1 MVHYKTISEWFQ
13 AWQLPKPEHPLISV
27 IKVDVATTM
36 RSGDAFTS
44 FCDFYCIA
52 IKRVTG
58 AEDLK
63 LKYGQHSYDF
73 NEGIMSFVSPGQVTS
88 LTVEKDVEV
97 KQSGWY
103 LIFHPD
109 FLWNTPLAKTIKR
122 YEFWD
127 YAVNESLFLSEK
139 EEEIIISI
147 IQNIHRETHANIDK
161 FSKQIIISQLE
172 SLLNYAERFYNR
184 QFITREKANHQ
195 ILDRLEKALHDYIN
209 SAQPATKGL
218 PTVNDIA
225 ALLHVSPK
233 YLTSL
238 LRTHTG
244 QNTQHYIHDKL
255 IEKAK
260 ERISTT
266 DLSMSEI
273 AYELGFEHLQSFSR
287 LFKAKTQL
295 SPLQFRNS
303 FKNLLLDFADILRQ
317 V

>member
-27 IKVDVATTM
+27 MKLDISKMM
-36 RSGDAFTS
+36 RRGDAWSS
-44 FCDFYCIA
+44 FFDFYCIA

-63 LKYGQHSYDF
+63 LKYGQQSYDF

-88 LTVEKDVEV
+88 LAVEKDVEV

-109 FLWNTPLAKTIKR
+109 FLWNTPLANTIKR

-147 IQNIHRETHANIDK
+147 VQNIHRETHTNIDK
-161 FSKQIIISQLE
+161 FSKQIIISQIE
-172 SLLNYAERFYNR
+172 SLLNYAGRFYNR
-184 QFITREKANHQ
+184 QFVTREKANHQ
-195 ILDRLEKALHDYIN
+195 ILDRLEKVLTHYLN
-209 SAQPATKGL
+209 SGQAATRGL

-225 ALLHVSPK
+225 ALLHISPK
-233 YLTSL
+233 YLSQL
-238 LRTHTG
+238 LRMHTG
-244 QNTQHYIHDKL
+244 QNTQHYIHEKL
-255 IEKAK
+255 IERAK

-295 SPLQFRNS
+295 SPLAFRES
-303 FKNLLLDFADILRQ
+303 FKN
-317 V
+317 

>member
-13 AWQLPKPEHPLISV
+13 AFGLPKPEHPLISV

-63 LKYGQHSYDF
+63 FKYGQQSYDF

-88 LTVEKDVEV
+88 LAVEKDVEV

-103 LIFHPD
+103 LIVPPD
-109 FLWNTPLAKTIKR
+109 FLWNTPLAGTIKR

-147 IQNIHRETHANIDK
+147 IQNIHRETNANIDK

-184 QFITREKANHQ
+184 QFITREKATHT
-195 ILDRLEKALHDYIN
+195 ILDRLEKALNDHF
-209 SAQPATKGL
+209 SSGQPAAKGL

-225 ALLHVSPK
+225 AVLHLSPK
-233 YLTSL
+233 YLSRL
-238 LRTHTG
+238 LRMHTG
-244 QNTQHYIHDKL
+244 QNTQHYIHEKL

-260 ERISTT
+260 ERISTSE
-266 DLSMSEI
+266 LSMSEI

-295 SPLQFRNS
+295 SPLEFRQS
-303 FKNLLLDFADILRQ
+303 FKN
-317 V
+317 

>member
-1 MVHYKTISEWFQ
+1 MLRRW
-13 AWQLPKPEHPLISV
+13 ARAKPGQPLLSV
-27 IKVDVATTM
+27 IYVGVWTTQ
-36 RSGDAFTS
+36 RRGDTVTTFLGLN
-44 FCDFYCIA
+44 CIA

-58 AEDLK
+58 AGDLK
-63 LKYGQHSYDF
+63 LKYGQQSYDF

-88 LTVEKDVEV
+88 LAVEKDVEV

-109 FLWNTPLAKTIKR
+109 FLWNTPVAKTIKR

-147 IQNIHRETHANIDK
+147 VQNIHRETHANIDK

-184 QFITREKANHQ
+184 QFITRERANHQ
-195 ILDRLEKALHDYIN
+195 ILDRLEKVLHDYIN
-209 SAQPATKGL
+209 GKQPATKGL

-225 ALLHVSPK
+225 ALLHISPK

-238 LRTHTG
+238 LRIHTG
-244 QNTQHYIHDKL
+244 QNTQHYIHEKL
-255 IEKAK
+255 IERAK

-295 SPLQFRNS
+295 SPLEFRAS
-303 FKNLLLDFADILRQ
+303 FKN
-317 V
+317 

>member
-27 IKVDVATTM
+27 IRTDVTRTM
-36 RSGDAFTS
+36 RSGDAFS
-44 FCDFYCIA
+44 CFCDFYCIA

-58 AEDLK
+58 ADDLK
-63 LKYGQHSYDF
+63 LKYGQQLYDF

-97 KQSGWY
+97 TQSGWH
-103 LIFHPD
+103 LIIHPD
-109 FLWNTPLAKTIKR
+109 FLWNTSLANTIKR
-122 YEFWD
+122 YEFWN
-127 YAVNESLFLSEK
+127 YAINESLFLSEK
-139 EEEIIISI
+139 EEETIVSI
-147 IQNIHRETHANIDK
+147 IQNIHHETHANIDK

-184 QFITREKANHQ
+184 QFITREKCNHK
-195 ILDRLEKALHDYIN
+195 ILERLEKTLNDYL
-209 SAQPATKGL
+209 SSGQTATKGL

-225 ALLHVSPK
+225 ALLHISPK
-233 YLTSL
+233 YLSSL
-238 LRTHTG
+238 LRMHTG
-244 QNTQHYIHDKL
+244 QNTQQYIHEKL
-255 IEKAK
+255 IERAK
-260 ERISTT
+260 ERISTS

-295 SPLQFRNS
+295 SPQEFRQS
-303 FKNLLLDFADILRQ
+303 FKN
-317 V
+317 

>member
-27 IKVDVATTM
+27 IKVDTSRMM
-36 RSGDAFTS
+36 RIGDTLSS

-63 LKYGQHSYDF
+63 LKYGQQPYDF
-73 NEGIMSFVSPGQVTS
+73 NEGVMSFVSPGQVTS

-109 FLWNTPLAKTIKR
+109 FLWNTPLANTIKR

-139 EEEIIISI
+139 EEDIIINI
-147 IQNIHRETHANIDK
+147 VQNIHRETHANIDK

-172 SLLNYAERFYNR
+172 GLLNYAERFYNR
-184 QFITREKANHQ
+184 QFVTREKANHQ
-195 ILDRLEKALHDYIN
+195 ILDRLQKVLNDYFN
-209 SAQPATKGL
+209 SVQPTTKGL
-218 PTVNDIA
+218 PTVNHIA
-225 ALLHVSPK
+225 ASLHISPK
-233 YLTSL
+233 YLSSL
-238 LRTHTG
+238 LRTYTG
-244 QNTQHYIHDKL
+244 QNTQHYIHEKL

-260 ERISTT
+260 ERISTS

-287 LFKAKTQL
+287 LFKAKTNL
-295 SPLQFRNS
+295 SPLDFRQS
-303 FKNLLLDFADILRQ
+303 FKN
-317 V
+317 

>member
-1 MVHYKTISEWFQ
+1 MVRYKTISEWFE
-13 AWQLPKPEHPLISV
+13 AWQLPKPEHPLISALQV
-27 IKVDVATTM
+27 DMTKVM
-36 RSGDAFTS
+36 RSGDAVTS

-52 IKRVTG
+52 LKRVTG
-58 AEDLK
+58 AEHIK
-63 LKYGQHSYDF
+63 LKYGQQPYDF

-88 LTVEKDVEV
+88 LAVEKDVEIT
-97 KQSGWY
+97 QSGWH
-103 LIFHPD
+103 IIVHPD
-109 FLWNTPLAKTIKR
+109 FLWNTPLANTIKR

-139 EEEIIISI
+139 EEEVIIGI

-172 SLLNYAERFYNR
+172 SLLSYADRFYAR
-184 QFITREKANHQ
+184 QFITREKANHT
-195 ILDRLEKALHDYIN
+195 ILDRLETALTDYFDN
-209 SAQPATKGL
+209 GQAEVKGL
-218 PTVNDIA
+218 PTVNDVA

-233 YLTSL
+233 YLSSL

-244 QNTQHYIHDKL
+244 QNTQHYIHEKL
-255 IEKAK
+255 IERAK
-260 ERISTT
+260 VRISTS

-295 SPLQFRNS
+295 SPLEFRQS
-303 FKNLLLDFADILRQ
+303 FKN
-317 V
+317 

>member
-27 IKVDVATTM
+27 VKVDAVRMM
-36 RSGDAFTS
+36 RSGETS
-44 FCDFYCIA
+44 TCFCDFYCIA

-63 LKYGQHSYDF
+63 LKYGQQPYDF

-88 LTVEKDVEV
+88 VAVEKDVEV
-97 KQSGWY
+97 KQSGWH
-103 LIFHPD
+103 LIIHPD
-109 FLWNTPLAKTIKR
+109 FLWNTPLANTIKR

-139 EEEIIISI
+139 EEEVIVSI

-172 SLLNYAERFYNR
+172 SLLNYANRFYDR
-184 QFITREKANHQ
+184 QFITREKANHK
-195 ILDRLEKALHDYIN
+195 ILDRLEKALNNYF
-209 SAQPATKGL
+209 SSEQPATKGL

-225 ALLHVSPK
+225 ALLHISPK
-233 YLTSL
+233 YLSSL
-238 LRTHTG
+238 LRMLTG
-244 QNTQHYIHDKL
+244 QNTQHYIHEKL
-255 IEKAK
+255 IERAK
-260 ERISTT
+260 ERISTS

-295 SPLQFRNS
+295 SPLEFRQS
-303 FKNLLLDFADILRQ
+303 FKN
-317 V
+317 

>member
-13 AWQLPKPEHPLISV
+13 AWQLPKPEHPLISA

-36 RSGDAFTS
+36 RSGDAFTTI
-44 FCDFYCIA
+44 CDFYCIA
-52 IKRVTG
+52 IKRVIG
-58 AEDLK
+58 AEELK
-63 LKYGQHSYDF
+63 YKYGQQSYDF
-73 NEGIMSFVSPGQVTS
+73 NEGIMSFLAPGQVTS
-88 LTVEKDVEV
+88 LAVEKDVEV

-103 LIFHPD
+103 LVIHPD
-109 FLWNTPLAKTIKR
+109 FLWNTPLATTIKR

-139 EEEIIISI
+139 EEEIITSI

-195 ILDRLEKALHDYIN
+195 ILDRLKKTLDDYLN
-209 SAQPATKGL
+209 SGQPLAKGL

-225 ALLHVSPK
+225 ALLHISPK
-233 YLTSL
+233 YLSSL
-238 LRTHTG
+238 LRIHTG
-244 QNTQHYIHDKL
+244 QNTQHYIHEKL
-255 IEKAK
+255 IERAK
-260 ERISTT
+260 ERISTS

-295 SPLQFRNS
+295 SPLAFRAS
-303 FKNLLLDFADILRQ
+303 FKN
-317 V
+317 

>member
-1 MVHYKTISEWFQ
+1 MVHYKTISEWFH

-27 IKVDVATTM
+27 IKVDVARMM

-52 IKRVTG
+52 LKRVTG
-58 AEDLK
+58 AQDLK
-63 LKYGQHSYDF
+63 LKYGQQPYDF
-73 NEGIMSFVSPGQVTS
+73 NEGILSFVSPGQVTS

-97 KQSGWY
+97 RQSGWY
-103 LIFHPD
+103 LIVHAD
-109 FLWNTPLAKTIKR
+109 FLWNTPLANTIKR

-147 IQNIHRETHANIDK
+147 VQNIHRETHANLDK

-172 SLLNYAERFYNR
+172 GLLSYAERFYKR

-195 ILDRLEKALHDYIN
+195 ILDRLTKALDDYFD
-209 SAQPATKGL
+209 SGLPSTKGL

-225 ALLHVSPK
+225 GLLHISQK
-233 YLTSL
+233 YLSSL
-238 LRTHTG
+238 LRMHTG
-244 QNTQHYIHDKL
+244 QNTQHYIHEKL
-255 IEKAK
+255 IERAK
-260 ERISTT
+260 ERISTSS
-266 DLSMSEI
+266 LSMSEI

-295 SPLQFRNS
+295 SPLEFRQS
-303 FKNLLLDFADILRQ
+303 FKN
-317 V
+317 